1 MGKKLQQKKQQQSSA
16 TKDSAPTSSSS
27 SSNQPIMKK
36 LSPMKRNEL
45 NHLVD
50 QLLQLGF
57 TASDTKTKTCW
68 EQYVEIQ
75 TVLARIKDI
84 ESEMKI
90 KTTGGNRDRIS
101 YVKTFTKWAQDNGA
115 EFESIEIIEYP
126 NMGLGLR
133 ATKDIAKDDLF
144 AIVPNS
150 MIMSLDN
157 VSASI
162 SPMMSQLPMIE
173 SMHNVKLAFSLLV
186 ERLNPDSFWKPYMD
200 LLPTKYS
207 TVMNF
212 SVSEMQELKG
222 SSALPIALNQCKSI
236 ARQYAFIHKFLRTVG
251 DEHSD
256 PALELFRSKFT
267 YELYW

>member
-1 MGKKLQQKKQQQSSA
+1 MGKKLQQKKQQHQSS
-16 TKDSAPTSSSS
+16 TSKDSAAAPTTSSL
-27 SSNQPIMKK
+27 NQPTMKK

-45 NHLVD
+45 NHLID
-50 QLLQLGF
+50 KLLQLGF
-57 TASDTKTKTCW
+57 TASDTIKW
-68 EQYVEIQ
+68 DQYVEIQ
-75 TVLARIKDI
+75 TVLARVKDI
-84 ESEMKI
+84 ESELKL
-90 KTTGGNRDRIS
+90 KSSGGNRDRSTYI
-101 YVKTFTKWAQDNGA
+101 KAFTKWAQDNGA
-115 EFESIEIIEYP
+115 EFDGVEIAEFP
-126 NMGLGLR
+126 NMGLGLK
-133 ATKDIAKDDLF
+133 ATKDIAKDNLF

-157 VSASI
+157 VSSAI

-186 ERLNPDSFWKPYMD
+186 ERLNPDSFWKAYMD

-222 SSALPIALNQCKSI
+222 SCALPAALNQCKSI
-236 ARQYAFIHKFLRTVG
+236 ARQYAFIHKFLHTVR
-251 DEHSD
+251 DEQTD
-256 PALELFRSKFT
+256 PVLELLRSKFT